1 MRIRIGYEAIR
12 MRITYPHRDNLSAS
26 VGLKAVVG
34 DVEVTCIIDP

>member
-12 MRITYPHRDNLSAS
+12 MRITYPYGDNLSAS